1 MASGGPEGPG
11 PEGVMVLEKQFLI
24 HCLFFLLICLP
35 TFSMNNEHTFISHWG
50 TKTNIIRKIKQQNME
65 LMPRP

>member
-11 PEGVMVLEKQFLI
+11 PEGVTILEKQFLI
-24 HCLFFLLICLP
+24 HCLFFLLIYLP
-35 TFSMNNEHTFISHWG
+35 TFSMNNEHMFISHWG
-50 TKTNIIRKIKQQNME
+50 TKTNIFRKIKQQNME